1 MKQDIYTLGNDVV
14 LNQIIALLNS
24 IEVNGNNLPV
34 CIIPYDNRCDRL
46 SQEIAQRGN
55 PKVTIFSNQAVMDQ
69 WDQFSRSAWDAH
81 PQTRP
86 GQYHRFGTHRRYCGF
101 SGDFD
106 RLIYMDADTL
116 LLRSPD
122 YIFNFL
128 QEYDF
133 LVYDFQYKDPSHVY
147 TLSSPK
153 LESVFT
159 DDQIKKNI
167 FCSGFYATQKNLLSP
182 KDLEQ
187 ILNFLNQGEA
197 EILYPMAPDQT
208 LLNYIIM
215 RSGYSFINLALS
227 LPKNQLTGC
236 CVTSPHFQEKNHLL
250 YDKDNPLTYLHYIG
264 LQSKL
269 FDDLC
274 RGENLDFSYRDLFLY
289 YRYLKNPEQRPV
301 LKGSPKPL
309 NSSSSFFQKINRKLT
324 HFIKR
329 FSS

>member
-1 MKQDIYTLGNDVV
+1 
-14 LNQIIALLNS
+14 
-24 IEVNGNNLPV
+24 
-34 CIIPYDNRCDRL
+34 
-46 SQEIAQRGN
+46 
-55 PKVTIFSNQAVMDQ
+55 
-69 WDQFSRSAWDAH
+69 
-81 PQTRP
+81 
-86 GQYHRFGTHRRYCGF
+86 
-101 SGDFD
+101 
-106 RLIYMDADTL
+106 
-116 LLRSPD
+116 
-122 YIFNFL
+122 
-128 QEYDF
+128 
-133 LVYDFQYKDPSHVY
+133 
-147 TLSSPK
+147 
-153 LESVFT
+153 
-159 DDQIKKNI
+159 
-167 FCSGFYATQKNLLSP
+167 
-182 KDLEQ
+182 
-187 ILNFLNQGEA
+187 
-197 EILYPMAPDQT
+197 MAPDQT

-309 NSSSSFFQKINRKLT
+309 NSSPSFFQKINRKLT